1 MGTGCFEDC
10 RKLLDNEDSTQINIA
25 GKVNKTNK
33 KRVSFSEHKPNK
45 DYQKKSSNGSFF
57 GVFDSSD
64 KELKGILK
72 APSPKSKFN
81 NENNII
87 NNQNNNHFTDI
98 TDSLKNENNNL
109 TDKNISDI
117 KNNNNN
123 NQIESSGEFKE
134 IKQRENGVVVKES
147 ENQ

>member
-10 RKLLDNEDSTQINIA
+10 RKLLGNEDSTQINIA
-25 GKVNKTNK
+25 VKVNKTNK
-33 KRVSFSEHKPNK
+33 KRVSFSEHKANK
-45 DYQKKSSNGSFF
+45 DYQKKNSNGSFF
-57 GVFDSSD
+57 GIFDSSD

-117 KNNNNN
+117 K
-123 NQIESSGEFKE
+123 ILKIIII
-134 IKQRENGVVVKES
+134 IK
-147 ENQ
+147 